1 MTKCNATAAFCPIVL
16 RFLCV
21 VVYAC
26 GAQEVPPGNEIKLE
40 DAAADSKDGVATL
53 DGRGEATEVQV
64 HDVAMEVGLKDALEP
79 QKDGAE
85 TKDLDTPDEDVD
97 EDPCQD
103 CGIEAICTLDGE
115 CVPMPE
121 LGECSTGWCS
131 VHGGEF
137 QWGQTHCS
145 SCLFGGPTSNV
156 ASPRTFT
163 LTYALL
169 VQQLE
174 TTQADWQAVRGTE
187 PSYFSDCGDACPV
200 ERVSWY
206 DAAWYCNQLS
216 ARQGLNECY
225 ELTECEGSPGT
236 GCEPGASLCQG
247 DFHCRE
253 LEVIS
258 PTECDG
264 YRLPT
269 NTEWE
274 FLARAGTVEATYSGS
289 VENCHMCAHEPVLD
303 EIAWYC
309 ANADGKPHPGGQ
321 KTPNQWQL
329 FDMLGNVMEWTD
341 GRVEDNWALDTVD
354 PVSEWGNTFFRLYE
368 REVRGGSWWL
378 APRYA
383 TAYSRLGLEARSRHR
398 QVGFRV
404 VRTRPEE

>member
-1 MTKCNATAAFCPIVL
+1 MTKCDSPAAFCPIL
-16 RFLCV
+16 LLFFSV
-21 VVYAC
+21 VVCAC
-26 GAQEVPPGNEIKLE
+26 GAQRVAPGNHIKPE
-40 DAAADSKDGVATL
+40 DAAADSRDTLATL
-53 DGRGEATEVQV
+53 DSRSETAEIQVQDIATEMGAKDIVDLDQDGTEAEELDASDA
-64 HDVAMEVGLKDALEP
+64 DVAE
-79 QKDGAE
+79 
-85 TKDLDTPDEDVD
+85 DT
-97 EDPCQD
+97 CQD
-103 CGIEAICTLDGE
+103 CGVEAICTLDSG
-115 CVPMPE
+115 CVPMPQ

-131 VHGGEF
+131 IQGGSF

-145 SCLFGGPTSNV
+145 SCLLGGPSSNV

-163 LTYALL
+163 LTYDLL
-169 VQQLE
+169 VHQME
-174 TTQADWQAVRGTE
+174 ITQANWQAVRGTE
-187 PSYFSDCGDACPV
+187 PSYFSDCGNDCPV

-225 ELTECEGSPGT
+225 ELAECEGSPGT

-253 LEVIS
+253 LEVTP
-258 PTECDG
+258 PTECNG

-274 FLARAGTVEATYSGS
+274 FLARAGTVEATYSGPI
-289 VENCHMCAHEPVLD
+289 ENCHMCAHEPVLD

-309 ANADGKPHPGGQ
+309 ANADGAPHPCGQ

-341 GRVEDNWALDTVD
+341 GRVGDNWALDTVD
-354 PVSEWGNTFFRLYE
+354 PVSEWGNAFFRLYE

-383 TAYSRLGLEARSRHR
+383 TAYSRLGMEARSRHR
-398 QVGFRV
+398 QIGFRV
-404 VRTRPEE
+404 VRTRPAE